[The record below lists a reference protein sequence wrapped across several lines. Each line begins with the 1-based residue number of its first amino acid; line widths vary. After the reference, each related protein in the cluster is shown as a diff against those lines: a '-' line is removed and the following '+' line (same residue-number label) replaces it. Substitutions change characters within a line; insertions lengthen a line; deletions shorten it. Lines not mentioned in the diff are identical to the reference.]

1 MSRFDATKLR
11 EFRKLRGYSQEEM
24 ARRAGIDE
32 RTIRRA
38 ERGETVP
45 HGETVRIFA
54 KTLGVSLDDFF
65 VPVES
70 PAGEPAPPA
79 APEIEAPVLAVL
91 PFADWQEN
99 ASAPGG
105 YFIAGLLEDLVM
117 RLAMHRIFPVISR
130 NSTLAYVGALLPPQE
145 VCKQLG
151 ARYLVEGSVRRDAA
165 GVCVSAHLVE
175 GASGQQ
181 LWAERYEIKG
191 SEVIALQEEIS
202 ARIAATVA
210 PTLLRHEMHRI
221 SRRPPRD
228 MSAWDAALRGLW
240 HLDRRTPAD
249 NRSAHDYFIGARDLD
264 PSFVLPWY
272 GAAMSHYA
280 DLFNGWTTT
289 PERSAAGLSEAARE
303 AKAVDPD
310 DPQALLAEGYA
321 SMVAGDRE
329 RACARLERAIEVNP
343 SAVRP
348 RLLLGNLICHK
359 GEVDRAI
366 RVLEGGMRLSPRD
379 PMAWAFEAGIA
390 VAHIIGERYADGL
403 EWALRAERSGPP
415 DVMVQ
420 SMLAVVHI
428 ELGDMAAARGHIARV
443 RRQWP
448 EFSLANLEHVLAS
461 MDTPH
466 RKRLINALS
475 KLDF

>member
-1 MSRFDATKLR
+1 MSRFDARKLR
-11 EFRKLRGYSQEEM
+11 EFRRLRGFSQEEM
-24 ARRAGIDE
+24 ARRAGVDE

-54 KTLGVSLDDFF
+54 TTLGVTPEDLFASEERAPGAGP
-65 VPVES
+65 PVELEV
-70 PAGEPAPPA
+70 G
-79 APEIEAPVLAVL
+79 APVLAVL
-91 PFADWQEN
+91 PFADWQERT
-99 ASAPGG
+99 AGS

-130 NSTLAYVGALLPPQE
+130 NSTLAYADAVLPPQE

-151 ARYLVEGSVRRDAA
+151 ARYLVEGSVRRDAS
-165 GVCVSAHLVE
+165 GVCVSAQLVE
-175 GASGQQ
+175 GASGRQ
-181 LWAERYEIKG
+181 LWAERYEIAG

-228 MSAWDAALRGLW
+228 MNAWDSALRGLW
-240 HLDRRTPAD
+240 HLDRRTPGD
-249 NRSAHDYFIGARDLD
+249 NRSAREYFIGARDID

-289 PERSAAGLSEAARE
+289 PARSAAELSDAARE

-348 RLLLGNLICHK
+348 RLLLGTLMSQK
-359 GEVDRAI
+359 GDLESAI

-390 VAHIIGERYADGL
+390 VAHIIGERYKDGL

-420 SMLAVVHI
+420 SMLAVVHV
-428 ELGDMAAARGHIARV
+428 ELGDPAAAKRHIARV

-461 MDTPH
+461 MDTSH
-466 RKRLINALS
+466 RKRLIGALS
-475 KLDF
+475 RLEL

>member
-1 MSRFDATKLR
+1 MNRFDVSKLR
-11 EFRKLRGYSQEEM
+11 AFRRLRGFSQEEM
-24 ARRAGIDE
+24 ARRAGVDE

-54 KTLGVSLDDFF
+54 TTLGVTPEELFSADASAPAAALAPSLDLD
-65 VPVES
+65 
-70 PAGEPAPPA
+70 A
-79 APEIEAPVLAVL
+79 APVLAVL
-91 PFADWQEN
+91 PFADWQEG
-99 ASAPGG
+99 APGG

-130 NSTLAYVGALLPPQE
+130 NSTLAYAGAVLAPQDI
-145 VCKQLG
+145 CTQLG

-175 GASGQQ
+175 GGSGQQ
-181 LWAERYEIKG
+181 LWSERYEIAG

-210 PTLLRHEMHRI
+210 PTLLRHEMHRV

-228 MSAWDAALRGLW
+228 MNAWDAALRGLW

-249 NRSAHDYFIGARDLD
+249 NLSAREYFLGARDLD
-264 PSFVLPWY
+264 PTFVLPWY

-289 PERSAAGLSEAARE
+289 PARSAAELSEAARE

-348 RLLLGNLICHK
+348 RLLLGTLMSQK
-359 GEVDRAI
+359 GEIEGSI

-390 VAHIIGERYADGL
+390 VAHILCERYTDGL

-420 SMLAVVHI
+420 SLLAVVHV
-428 ELGDMAAARGHIARV
+428 ELGDTAAAKGHIARV

-461 MDTPH
+461 MDSVH
-466 RKRLINALS
+466 RKRLIGALS
-475 KLDF
+475 RLEF